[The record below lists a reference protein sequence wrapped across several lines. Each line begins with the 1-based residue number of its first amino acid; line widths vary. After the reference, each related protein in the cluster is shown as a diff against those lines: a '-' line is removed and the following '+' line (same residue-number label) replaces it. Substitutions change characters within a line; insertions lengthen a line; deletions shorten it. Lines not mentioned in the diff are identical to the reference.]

1 MLCVVYQKF
10 LLPGEPQK
18 CMSVMFYVLV
28 VNTFI
33 PSIIRCV
40 TNPCQSYRFNFHFY
54 FFLCVHVFLLCCN
67 AFLQC
72 SLHLYHANLFVMM
85 IMMMMLIAV
94 PN

>member
-1 MLCVVYQKF
+1 MHVSNVLRACCKHFYSVDHTVCDQS
-10 LLPGEPQK
+10 
-18 CMSVMFYVLV
+18 MSVLSFQLS
-28 VNTFI
+28 FL
-33 PSIIRCV
+33 
-40 TNPCQSYRFNFHFY
+40 